1 MRDPCSGMRR
11 GDLKT
16 RYPLGRD
23 APAQVT
29 EEQVLHPGPK
39 LRGSEKC
46 ALLQG
51 TCCLKLAGEPI
62 VSLRG

>member
-1 MRDPCSGMRR
+1 MRDSCSGMRR
-11 GDLKT
+11 GDLET
-16 RYPLGRD
+16 RYALGRD

-39 LRGSEKC
+39 LRGPEKR

>member
-1 MRDPCSGMRR
+1 MRDSCSGMR
-11 GDLKT
+11 GDLET

-39 LRGSEKC
+39 LRGPER